1 MILIRKITFW
11 SIILLFIGCSKPIE
25 VIQEYDDN
33 DNLIIEYQRRKDD
46 FAKHGWYKRY
56 YPTGELNEEV
66 QYVDNRMEGQRKI
79 YFKNGDI
86 QVIETRVKDKFEG
99 LYQSFYENGKLE
111 QEGHYENNAMNGEW
125 KFYYKKGGLREVVPF
140 ENNNENG
147 AFKEY
152 HPNGN
157 LKTEGTYQNGNYEVG
172 ELKKYDESGTLIAK
186 MNCEIRQVAE
196 EKFSQCTTI
205 WKAD

>member
-66 QYVDNRMEGQRKI
+66 QYVDNRIEGQRKI

-86 QVIETRVKDKFEG
+86 QVIETRVKGKFEG

-111 QEGHYENNAMNGEW
+111 QEGHYENNAMNGDW

-172 ELKKYDESGTLIAK
+172 ELKKYDQSGTLIAK

-196 EKFSQCTTI
+196 EKFSQCTTT

>member
-11 SIILLFIGCSKPIE
+11 SIILIFVGCAKPIE
-25 VIQEYDDN
+25 VIKEYDDE

-66 QYVDNRMEGQRKI
+66 QYADNKMEGERKI

-86 QVIETRVKDKFEG
+86 QVIETRVKDRFEG
-99 LYQSFYENGKLE
+99 LYQSFYENGNLE
-111 QEGHYENNAMNGEW
+111 QEGNYKNNAMNGDW
-125 KFYYKKGGLREVVPF
+125 KFYYEKGGLREVVPF

-157 LKTEGTYQNGNYEVG
+157 LKAEGTYQNGNYEVG

-186 MNCEIRQVAE
+186 MNCEIRQVAG
-196 EKFSQCTTI
+196 EKFSQCSTT